1 MQKEEYLRMDLSEPE
16 HHAEDLSHKY
26 IAAHFGQETVDHF
39 QIPQKIVRVAP
50 TNQVAVQM
58 KEMYEDFCYLM
69 ENGEWHHFEF
79 ESDDI
84 TLDDMRRFR
93 EYESV
98 TSRTYKVPVVTHVI
112 CSADVKLSRA
122 VIREGINSYRVKLH
136 RHKRRSANRL
146 FVRMKKKDKKEIT
159 REDLVMVVFSPL
171 MGGKMSKKE
180 RVLRGLQILNEEY
193 EQFSKEDL
201 KKMQATLY
209 VLASK
214 FLMKNEMKEV
224 KEGFFMNPLGQM
236 IFDDGVVVGRK
247 EGRSEG
253 ISVGICRGRAACV
266 VDLLQGRGTVV
277 PGLSEKIMNEKD
289 AAVLKD
295 WLMLA
300 ANCRSVQ
307 EFEAAM

>member
-1 MQKEEYLRMDLSEPE
+1 MPLVGQLSILVLE
-16 HHAEDLSHKY
+16 
-26 IAAHFGQETVDHF
+26 IFFGV
-39 QIPQKIVRVAP
+39 KI
-50 TNQVAVQM
+50 
-58 KEMYEDFCYLM
+58 
-69 ENGEWHHFEF
+69 
-79 ESDDI
+79 
-84 TLDDMRRFR
+84 
-93 EYESV
+93 
-98 TSRTYKVPVVTHVI
+98 
-112 CSADVKLSRA
+112 
-122 VIREGINSYRVKLH
+122 H
-136 RHKRRSANRL
+136 RHKKRSADRL
-146 FVRMKKKDKKEIT
+146 FSLMKRKRKEDVT
-159 REDLVMVVFSPL
+159 REDLVAVVFSPL
-171 MGGKMSKKE
+171 MSGKMTRKE
-180 RVLRGLQILNEEY
+180 RVIQGLRILNEEY
-193 EQFSKEDL
+193 EQISREDL
-201 KKMQATLY
+201 KKMQSVLY

-214 FLMKNEMKEV
+214 FLTKGEMKEV

-266 VDLLQGRGTVV
+266 VDLLQGRGTVA